1 MTEHP
6 SADNAVTEREV
17 WTIQWVHGPLPKAQ
31 WCVDRFWPFIEVY
44 VSWGDAL
51 ARWGHLRDEGI
62 PARMASCRFPPVQEQ
77 P

>member
-1 MTEHP
+1 MAR
-6 SADNAVTEREV
+6 SSRVRE
-17 WTIQWVHGPLPKAQ
+17 PLPKEQ

-62 PARMASCRFPPVQEQ
+62 PARMAKYRTTPAKSAQ
-77 P
+77 